1 MKIKK
6 FNENNSYTE
15 ILRELMIDLHEE
27 IGYIDKSD
35 YDIDFDKKYGIK
47 IKIHIEKSELK
58 TISVY
63 HAQTSI
69 QNIIMTEFK
78 KIFIDMY
85 IEDDKF
91 DQNKIYSI
99 LAHELSHYYQALSG
113 EDIYFKSFNQMI
125 SIEDFKKGV
134 TKYKNDFLDYIYYNF
149 QHELDAR
156 VDQSYE
162 AHLYSKIKNFEDM
175 LNNFYNRELY
185 KMLIFLGNYNSKNMV
200 SRYKSDELLDLTNQ
214 FNILYGIEEI
224 KIQQLNDY
232 YKNWE
237 KIFKTNSEEYIEKSK
252 DALRQAFNKERR
264 YEEYVSYCYDE
275 RPLNENH
282 DYNMDE
288 EILKLVDMF
297 KQLPL

>member
-15 ILRELMIDLHEE
+15 ILRELMIDLHEH
-27 IGYIDKSD
+27 IGYINKSD

-47 IKIHIEKSELK
+47 IKIHIEKNDLK

-69 QNIIMTEFK
+69 EEIIRNDFK

-125 SIEDFKKGV
+125 SIEDFKKEV
-134 TKYKNDFLDYIYYNF
+134 SKYKNDFLDYIYYNF

-156 VDQSYE
+156 V
-162 AHLYSKIKNFEDM
+162 
-175 LNNFYNRELY
+175 
-185 KMLIFLGNYNSKNMV
+185 
-200 SRYKSDELLDLTNQ
+200 
-214 FNILYGIEEI
+214 
-224 KIQQLNDY
+224 
-232 YKNWE
+232 
-237 KIFKTNSEEYIEKSK
+237 
-252 DALRQAFNKERR
+252 
-264 YEEYVSYCYDE
+264 
-275 RPLNENH
+275 
-282 DYNMDE
+282 
-288 EILKLVDMF
+288 
-297 KQLPL
+297 

>member
-27 IGYIDKSD
+27 ISYIDKSD
-35 YDIDFDKKYGIK
+35 YNIDFNKKYGIS
-47 IKIHIEKSELK
+47 ISIHIEKTDLK

-69 QNIIMTEFK
+69 QDIVINNFK
-78 KIFIDMY
+78 KIHIDIY

-99 LAHELSHYYQALSG
+99 LAHELSHYYQALSV
-113 EDIYFKSFNQMI
+113 EDKYFKSFNQMI
-125 SIEDFKKGV
+125 SIEEFKKEV
-134 TKYKNDFLDYIYYNF
+134 NKYKNDFLDYIYYNF

-156 VDQSYE
+156 VDQAYE

-175 LNNFYNRELY
+175 LNNFYTRELY

-200 SRYKSDELLDLTNQ
+200 EKYKTDDLLDLTNQ
-214 FNILYGIEEI
+214 FNTLYGIEEI

-237 KIFKTNSEEYIEKSK
+237 SIFKMNSEEYIEKSK
-252 DALRQAFNKERR
+252 DALKQAFNKEKR

-282 DYNMDE
+282 GYNMDE